1 MTVINFTQLFVI
13 LLIIYRYSK
22 SNGIKP
28 QKYCKQMERIQVLI
42 EKLQQQY
49 QQKENAASML
59 LTLQILHNELT
70 ALQNGNKVLGTAKV
84 AVVMPNVP
92 AFNKNFQEVSID
104 HSDKREELFK
114 AVPEIKQQPKPVETL
129 RKEEN
134 LTQKP
139 SESSQQPAV
148 SHNVPLFDMHIDSV
162 VEAPT
167 LVQQHIHKEVN
178 ELIANNKESLN
189 DRLKQEQ
196 KEIAHILKDSP
207 VKDLRKAI
215 GVNDKFVFISEL
227 FRGDE
232 AMYERSIKT
241 INTFHILAEA
251 EYWMNRELKVKLG
264 WNDLNDT
271 VQHFYQ
277 LVRRRFS

>member
-1 MTVINFTQLFVI
+1 
-13 LLIIYRYSK
+13 
-22 SNGIKP
+22 
-28 QKYCKQMERIQVLI
+28 MERIQVLI

-59 LTLQILHNELT
+59 VTLQLLQNELT
-70 ALQNGNKVLGTAKV
+70 ALQKGNKTLGTSKV
-84 AVVMPNVP
+84 AVVMPNGP
-92 AFNKNFQEVSID
+92 AYNNNVQE
-104 HSDKREELFK
+104 FK
-114 AVPEIKQQPKPVETL
+114 VVNDSMPEIIKPAPEEIKQKPVAVPQPAETL
-129 RKEEN
+129 NKEYY
-134 LTQKP
+134 P
-139 SESSQQPAV
+139 PRPAV
-148 SHNVPLFDMHIDSV
+148 AETKAEQPVMAHNAPLFNMHIDTI

-167 LVQQHIHKEVN
+167 LVQQQIHKEVN
-178 ELIANNKESLN
+178 ELIANHKESLN

-232 AMYERSIKT
+232 AMYDRSIKT
-241 INTFHILAEA
+241 INTFHILPEA

-264 WNDLNDT
+264 WNDTNET

>member
-1 MTVINFTQLFVI
+1 
-13 LLIIYRYSK
+13 
-22 SNGIKP
+22 
-28 QKYCKQMERIQVLI
+28 MERIQVLI

-49 QQKENAASML
+49 HQKENAASML
-59 LTLQILHNELT
+59 VTLQILQNELI
-70 ALQNGNKVLGTAKV
+70 ALQNGNKILGTSKV
-84 AVVMPNVP
+84 AVVMPNGP
-92 AFNKNFQEVSID
+92 AFNRNFQDQPSVPDSVKKPAISEMKQEPKAAETFKKEFYPSKPAPETVS
-104 HSDKREELFK
+104 E
-114 AVPEIKQQPKPVETL
+114 Q
-129 RKEEN
+129 
-134 LTQKP
+134 
-139 SESSQQPAV
+139 SSV
-148 SHNVPLFDMHIDSV
+148 SQNVPLFDMHIDSV

-167 LVQQHIHKEVN
+167 LVQQRIHKEVN
-178 ELIANNKESLN
+178 EIIANNKESLN
-189 DRLKQEQ
+189 DKLKQEK

-241 INTFHILAEA
+241 INTFHILPEA

-264 WNDLNDT
+264 WNDTNET

>member
-1 MTVINFTQLFVI
+1 
-13 LLIIYRYSK
+13 
-22 SNGIKP
+22 
-28 QKYCKQMERIQVLI
+28 MERIQVLI

-49 QQKENAASML
+49 HQKENAASML
-59 LTLQILHNELT
+59 VTLQILQNELI
-70 ALQNGNKVLGTAKV
+70 ALQNGNKILGTSKV
-84 AVVMPNVP
+84 AVVMPNGT
-92 AFNKNFQEVSID
+92 AFNRTIPDQPSVPD
-104 HSDKREELFK
+104 
-114 AVPEIKQQPKPVETL
+114 AVKKPALPEIKQEPRTAETL
-129 RKEEN
+129 KKEFYPPKTAAEIA
-134 LTQKP
+134 TEQP
-139 SESSQQPAV
+139 SV
-148 SHNVPLFDMHIDSV
+148 SHNVPLFDMHIDSI

-167 LVQQHIHKEVN
+167 LVQQQIHKEVN

-189 DRLKQEQ
+189 DKLKQEK

-241 INTFHILAEA
+241 INTFHILPEA

-264 WNDLNDT
+264 WNDTNET